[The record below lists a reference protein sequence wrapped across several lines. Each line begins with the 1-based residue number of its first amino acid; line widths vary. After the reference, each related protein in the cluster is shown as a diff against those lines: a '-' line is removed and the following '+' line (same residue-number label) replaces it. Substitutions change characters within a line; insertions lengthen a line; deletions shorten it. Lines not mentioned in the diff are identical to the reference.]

1 MPLTNKRRHKDY
13 FSLREDEITCDA
25 GGTNT

>member
-1 MPLTNKRRHKDY
+1 MPLTTKRRHKDY
-13 FSLREDEITCDA
+13 FSRREDEITCDA